1 MRIAFIACMLLAAFA
16 QAVEV
21 PPVLPKP
28 SANAG
33 KIGTYE
39 VACGTPGYSYFVC
52 APDRPADGR
61 AYGLHLFF
69 HGQHGN
75 GGASYFGSWESSL
88 LKPFGLI
95 GINMCYADGDNQRD
109 TAGKVAVA
117 KAAVLQ
123 VMADYPVAPGR
134 GMIACFSG
142 GGLPCGQWYAANGSA
157 RGLSWPFS
165 SLALYGANFLASVQK
180 GPTTGWFVGLA
191 KDEWTLG
198 QPNLGSSQNQRF
210 AEALSLIDQLGW
222 DQCMRIVEGGH
233 GVHEPEVATAARLF
247 ARNDA
252 FIAPFLYLP
261 EWSERP
267 LAAAAALANAG
278 QFGAADQA
286 LGRIKEAKIPAERID
301 ALRKTID
308 ARVATQLTLLTEL
321 ADRDPRLATFYAPLA
336 RTALKDH
343 PRASDLKPLLERI
356 AKDRAKVAAADAA
369 IRAVGKVWPSV
380 FPGRAAVNAKSA
392 SVLEQ
397 AFTALGATSD
407 LGLLLQE
414 TLALPRVDG
423 K

>member
-1 MRIAFIACMLLAAFA
+1 MRTAFLALLLLATVAR
-16 QAVEV
+16 AVEA
-21 PPVLPKP
+21 PPSLPKP

-33 KIGTYE
+33 KVGTYE
-39 VACGTPGYSYFVC
+39 VACGVPGYTYFVC
-52 APDRPADGR
+52 APERPADGR

-75 GGASYFGSWESSL
+75 GGASYFGSWEPVL
-88 LKPFGLI
+88 LRPFGLI
-95 GINMCYADGDNQRD
+95 GINMYYADGDNLRD

-142 GGLPCGQWYAANGSA
+142 GGLPCGQWYSANGTT

-180 GPTTGWFVGLA
+180 GPTTAWFVWLA
-191 KDEWTLG
+191 KDEWALG
-198 QPNLGSSQNQRF
+198 QPNLGSTQNRRF
-210 AEALSLIDQLGW
+210 AEALGLIDQLGW

-252 FIAPFLYLP
+252 FNAPFLYLP

-278 QFGAADQA
+278 QLGAADQA
-286 LGRIKEAKIPAERID
+286 LGKIKDAKIPADRIE
-301 ALRKTID
+301 ALRKAID
-308 ARVATQLTLLTEL
+308 ARAAIQLALLTDL
-321 ADRDPRLATFYAPLA
+321 ADQDPRLATFYAPLA

-343 PRASDLKPLLERI
+343 PKGGDLKPLLERI

-369 IRAVGKVWPSV
+369 VRAVAKIWPSV

-392 SVLEQ
+392 PVLEQ
-397 AFTALGATSD
+397 ALAALGATSD
-407 LGLLLQE
+407 LGLLMQE
-414 TLALPRVDG
+414 TLALPQVDG